1 MKKIL
6 KKYCLVIMLIL
17 SLIME
22 SSYVFAADE
31 DMQNDSISENVQP
44 VEELSIDLDS
54 SIAEYFN
61 SYRDYDSIINI
72 KELKIS
78 AKNGY
83 MLTKEDLDFL
93 KSNLVS
99 LTKLDVTNC
108 KFDSKQTFEDFKNQF
123 IGEIEFL
130 YDENSTYLYSDENNE
145 ENQDQIFA
153 FSSYLNDNVAKSL
166 EVKLNGICINERGN
180 QIDVGVAYESNDPNI
195 QFRWLQYDLSSNLW
209 SELSDWNNGN
219 WITWMPKKV
228 GDYWLYVEAKTDDGN
243 VVSTVCGY
251 HYEGLKVE
259 LSGICVLDKGTR
271 YDMGVAY
278 KSNDPGLTFQ
288 WKIYN
293 LAEKKWTLLQD
304 RTAGNWTSWSPE
316 KEGDY
321 WIYVEAENSEGNIYT
336 YTMGF
341 HFEGLKISLSGI
353 CVIENGKQV
362 DMGVA
367 YDTND
372 AEVEFQWKL
381 YDLTER
387 KWSQISDWNK
397 GNWTSWH
404 PSKAGDYWLYVEA
417 KTRDGQ
423 TKSQVFGYRVNGA
436 EIISF
441 TTSPESPYWKNCKIQ
456 LIGKTKDP
464 IGEIAY
470 SRNLVYDG
478 KSWEELPQNDDG
490 IAEWCPDELGNYLL
504 CFEIYN
510 HEGKLIEQ
518 SFKGYSIEEP
528 FAELSGIYIRQD
540 GAMKYAMAASCKTND
555 RTIQYRWLYYDV
567 AMGQWHEISGWS
579 NSNAVS
585 WSAPKEGDFWIHV
598 EAKLYDGTVNSYTMG
613 YTVQQYPIEIRTMM
627 LLANNYSSSTPYI
640 IMVNRN
646 THKVGIFQ
654 GWQGNWRSVY
664 YWDCANGAA
673 NTPTV
678 SGVFTIGSRGYY
690 FDSGNSRC
698 YWWTQFYGN
707 YLFHSVLYNKNGTL
721 QDGRVGMALS
731 HGCVRLQINNAKWI
745 YDNIPSGTKVVVY

>member
-1 MKKIL
+1 MEGGAMKKIL

-228 GDYWLYVEAKTDDGN
+228 
-243 VVSTVCGY
+243 
-251 HYEGLKVE
+251 
-259 LSGICVLDKGTR
+259 
-271 YDMGVAY
+271 
-278 KSNDPGLTFQ
+278 
-288 WKIYN
+288 
-293 LAEKKWTLLQD
+293 
-304 RTAGNWTSWSPE
+304 
-316 KEGDY
+316 
-321 WIYVEAENSEGNIYT
+321 
-336 YTMGF
+336 
-341 HFEGLKISLSGI
+341 
-353 CVIENGKQV
+353 
-362 DMGVA
+362 
-367 YDTND
+367 
-372 AEVEFQWKL
+372 
-381 YDLTER
+381 
-387 KWSQISDWNK
+387 
-397 GNWTSWH
+397 
-404 PSKAGDYWLYVEA
+404 GDYWLYVEA